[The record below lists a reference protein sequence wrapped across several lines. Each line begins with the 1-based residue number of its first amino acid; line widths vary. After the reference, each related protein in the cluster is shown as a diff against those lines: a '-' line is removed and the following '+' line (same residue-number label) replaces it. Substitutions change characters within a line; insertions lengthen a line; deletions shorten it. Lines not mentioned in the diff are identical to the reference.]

1 MAEPE
6 LREKTILGCAEN
18 LERVSMVL
26 KDIGMAISEHYPG
39 LSLLVGDYCD
49 IIDEESRFLRQY

>member
-39 LSLLVGDYCD
+39 LSLIVGDYCN
-49 IIDEESRFLRQY
+49 IIDDEASFLREY

>member
-26 KDIGMAISEHYPG
+26 KDIGIAISEHYPG
-39 LSLLVGDYCD
+39 LSLIVGDYCN
-49 IIDEESRFLRQY
+49 IIDDEASFLREY

>member
-1 MAEPE
+1 MSEPE

-26 KDIGMAISEHYPG
+26 KDIGVAVSEHYPG
-39 LSLLVGDYCD
+39 LSMIIGEYCD
-49 IIDEESRFLRQY
+49 ILDDEASFLKEY